1 MISFDYTRPKT
12 IEEACSVLKTYG
24 EQSRVLAGGTD
35 LLVQLRDGDKRW
47 NSLKMIVDCA
57 NIEALKTIELKG
69 NTLEIAAC
77 ATYSDIEKDRNVR
90 TYFPFL
96 AHAAHTV
103 GATQIRNLGT
113 IGGGICNGS
122 PASDLLT
129 PLIAV
134 EAKARVVS
142 SKGVRELAVA
152 ELYDKSAVHSVQSDE
167 LLTHFI
173 LPILPEKTQFAFVK
187 LGRRKAL
194 AISRMNVAVAIRL
207 NDKGMVED
215 VRIAPGCVFATP
227 MRVTA
232 AENMLLGK
240 EPTDELFKQ
249 AGQRVSSVMIE
260 KTGVRWSTEYKKPV
274 VEALTERAL
283 REAME
288 ARS

>member
-35 LLVQLRDGDKRW
+35 LLIQLRDGDKRW
-47 NSLKMIVDCA
+47 KNLKMIVDCA
-57 NIEALKTIELKG
+57 DVTALKAIELKG

-77 ATYSDIEKDRNVR
+77 ATYSEIERDANVR
-90 TYFPFL
+90 ALFPFL
-96 AHAAHTV
+96 ADAANTV
-103 GATQIRNLGT
+103 GAPQIRNLGT

-122 PASDLLT
+122 PASDPLT

-134 EAKARVVS
+134 DALARVAS
-142 SKGVRELAVA
+142 HKGVRELPVA
-152 ELYDKSAVHSVQSDE
+152 DLYDKSGALSVQPDE

-173 LPILPEKTQFAFVK
+173 LPVLPAKTQFAFVK

-194 AISRMNVAVAIRL
+194 AISRMNVAAAIRL
-207 NDKGMVED
+207 SDQGLVED

-227 MRVTA
+227 MRVTE
-232 AENMLLGK
+232 AESLLLGK
-240 EPTDELFKQ
+240 KPTDEWFKQ
-249 AGQRVSSVMIE
+249 AGKSVSAVMIE
-260 KTGVRWSTEYKKPV
+260 RTGVRWSTEYKKPV